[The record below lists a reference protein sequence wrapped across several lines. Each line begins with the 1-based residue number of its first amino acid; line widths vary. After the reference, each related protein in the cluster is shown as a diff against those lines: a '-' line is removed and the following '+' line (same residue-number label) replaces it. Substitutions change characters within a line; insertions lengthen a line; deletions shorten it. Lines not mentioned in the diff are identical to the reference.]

1 MYGWMGK
8 ILDID
13 LTTHSIEVKGLPLD
27 LAQKYLGG
35 RGLGARLVWD
45 SVPPTTDPLSPK
57 NILVFATGPLTATQA
72 PATGRASLSTKSPLT
87 GTIHDSN
94 VGGSFGVK
102 LKQAGYDALII
113 RGKAHKPV
121 YLSLSKNGVE
131 IKEVPELWGK
141 DTFFTLKALKQGDNS
156 SVICIGPA
164 GENLVRYAAIIADGR
179 RAFGRGGVGAV
190 MGSKNLKAIVVEG
203 SKKPRIADPE
213 QFDFVVYEAR
223 KQIKANPI
231 TSKGLPQF
239 GTSMLVNILNEIGAF
254 PTRNYQEPYFEG
266 AENISGEA
274 LERLLF
280 KRTAC
285 WGCPIGCGREIKI
298 GEEVVHGPEYETIWA
313 FGAACG
319 IDDLETIVKANL
331 LCNELGLDTISTGA
345 TIACAMELSQQGLLN
360 ERLSFGDAALLPE
373 IIKKIAYRQGI
384 GDLLAEGSKRLAER
398 CGAPEV
404 AMQVKGLELPAYDPR
419 GMKGQGL
426 AYATSNRGGC
436 HLRANMLG
444 PEVLGAPKLVDRF
457 ATSGKAGIVIVIQ
470 NSWAAAD
477 SLVVCVFAT
486 FAISDE
492 YFARLLTAA
501 LGKEYKAQDLQ
512 RIGERIY
519 NLERLYNLRAGFTR
533 KDDTLPSRILE
544 QPHVKGPSSGQK
556 VELQKMLEEYY
567 RFRGWD
573 ADGKPTAKKLA
584 ELGLLEEDQN
594 VPGI

>member
-13 LTTHSIEVKGLPLD
+13 LTTHSIEVRELPID

-35 RGLGARLVWD
+35 RGLGARIVWD
-45 SVPPTTDPLSPK
+45 NVPPTTDPLSPA
-57 NILVFATGPLTATQA
+57 NILVFATGPLTATKA
-72 PATGRASLSTKSPLT
+72 PATGRATLSTRSPLT

-113 RGKAHKPV
+113 RGKAPKPV
-121 YLSLSKNGVE
+121 YLSLSEKGVE
-131 IKEVPELWGK
+131 IKEAPELWGK
-141 DTFFTLKALKQGDNS
+141 DTFSTLPALKQGENS

-164 GENLVRYAAIIADGR
+164 GENLVRFAAIIAEGR

-213 QFDFVVYEAR
+213 QFDFIVYEAR
-223 KQIKANPI
+223 KQIRANPI

-254 PTRNYQEPYFEG
+254 PTRNYREPHFEG

-274 LERLLF
+274 LERLLV

-319 IDDLETIVKANL
+319 IDDLETIVQANL
-331 LCNELGLDTISTGA
+331 LCNKLGLDTISTGA

-360 ERLSFGDAALLPE
+360 ERLSFGDAALLPGLIE
-373 IIKKIAYRQGI
+373 QIAYRQGI

-444 PEVLGAPKLVDRF
+444 PEVLGAPKLIDRF

-477 SLVVCVFAT
+477 SLVACVFAT

-533 KDDTLPSRILE
+533 KDDTLPLRILE
-544 QPHVKGPSSGQK
+544 QPHTQGPSSGQK